1 MNGKQRGGQS
11 RQAQLRAALGEAGYR
26 QLQQEIGRAGG
37 IARQLQLRSTLGE
50 EGYANYQRDLYH
62 LAVSKHGAAK
72 MHAILTRAHE
82 RRRRWRLANPTPAE
96 ALLHWLALEA
106 GFTLHADLTGEFEW
120 TRYRNAPTR
129 WPWCTRDALIEGR
142 VLGYACDLLLP
153 AHATAIEVIGGVHAL
168 TPERD
173 ASRLAALRNEGLT
186 VITLSNEQVYEATAS
201 TLFSNVLE
209 ARYAA

>member
-1 MNGKQRGGQS
+1 VSGKQRGGQS

-50 EGYANYQRDLYH
+50 EGYAGYQRDLYH
-62 LAVSKHGAAK
+62 LAVSKHGTAK

-82 RRRRWRLANPTPAE
+82 RRRHWRLANPTPAE

-120 TRYRNAPTR
+120 TRYRNTPAR
-129 WPWCTRDALIEGR
+129 WLWCLRDALIEGR

-153 AHATAIEVIGGVHAL
+153 VHAIAIEVIGGVHAL
-168 TPERD
+168 TPERN
-173 ASRLAALRNEGLT
+173 ATRLAALRNEGLT

-201 TLFSNVLE
+201 ALFADFLE